1 MSLKSVFQRKNRNYD
16 SDSTGY
22 SSSSDVSSPLSGSQF
37 ILRPATEQ
45 SICSDQSLYHTLE
58 YEQYPTSSN
67 YTSPSSS
74 LSTSENGD
82 AEEGGD
88 ESTIRPHS
96 VLTIRS
102 LKNTTTAKIVACKTA
117 FSSLAIRT
125 RRSRPPL
132 INFNRPEEPQNTEDF
147 LNFDESPP
155 AERQN
160 DDVSLEDLFNA
171 VKLQDDSFPIS
182 DGTSSVSSTNRRK
195 QILIKEPDDSSR
207 IYFDYRTKKRLPLP
221 FLNRGSKPR
230 SILKKEPSLSFT
242 HLYEAIDGDHLSP
255 LPDDVRPVIPNRP
268 AVQPMR
274 LFPPCNQ
281 FQPRRMDT
289 RRTQTPPTVK
299 KRQKMPSLHS
309 MDQHPVNL
317 TWSRR
322 LGNKLFAKS
331 SSDLRI

>member
-1 MSLKSVFQRKNRNYD
+1 MFTQQPATRNVMRSILSSNPSRTERRRELENTVKTALRELDRLDLKTQLKFYIPDISYSHIMNSLKERAVD
-16 SDSTGY
+16 T
-22 SSSSDVSSPLSGSQF
+22 
-37 ILRPATEQ
+37 
-45 SICSDQSLYHTLE
+45 
-58 YEQYPTSSN
+58 
-67 YTSPSSS
+67 
-74 LSTSENGD
+74 GD

-155 AERQN
+155 VERKD

-230 SILKKEPSLSFT
+230 LVILRKSKEALQA
-242 HLYEAIDGDHLSP
+242 EAIDR
-255 LPDDVRPVIPNRP
+255 V
-268 AVQPMR
+268 
-274 LFPPCNQ
+274 
-281 FQPRRMDT
+281 
-289 RRTQTPPTVK
+289 
-299 KRQKMPSLHS
+299 
-309 MDQHPVNL
+309 
-317 TWSRR
+317 
-322 LGNKLFAKS
+322 
-331 SSDLRI
+331 